1 MTYWTGGDYL
11 GLGSAAHSLV
21 GGERFENPPE
31 LARYISGE
39 RRLNAH
45 ALSVAERREEAIMLE
60 TRTCRG
66 LDMASWRQR
75 FGDDF
80 ERTHARAIAK
90 LERYG
95 LIELTGGCLRL
106 TEPGMELQDSVAL
119 ELMDEEA

>member
-1 MTYWTGGDYL
+1 M
-11 GLGSAAHSLV
+11 GLGSAAHSLLN
-21 GGERFENPPE
+21 GERFENPPE

-39 RRLNAH
+39 RQLNVH
-45 ALSVAERREEAIMLE
+45 ALSTAERREEAIMLE

-66 LDMASWRQR
+66 LDMVRWRQR

-80 ERTHARAIAK
+80 ERTHPCAIAK

-95 LIELTGGCLRL
+95 LIELTDGCLRL